1 MQFVRPSEAIETR
14 RKKGERKLSFKQ
26 IAKGTALIG
35 FVNVVRLVAQL
46 FSVPVLA
53 RLLSPADYGL
63 AAMSMPVILFVM
75 MIADAG
81 LSTSLVRSGKVDQPA
96 WHTCFWLSVA
106 LGILFAIA
114 VILLSPVVGFLASEP
129 RLVPLITVLAAIIPL
144 QTLTLVPGAA
154 LQQQKR
160 FATIAMAEI
169 GSLVASIGAAVA
181 CALAGFGV
189 WALIWQQI
197 VFYIV
202 RVMLTLAC
210 SPYRP
215 RLIFDLPDAWEHV
228 IFGRNLLGV
237 ALITSASRAIENL
250 AIGKIN
256 GPGATGIYSMAF
268 QFARLPFMLVT
279 GPLQYVLYPHI
290 AAIREDKT
298 KLAALF
304 LLFTRLLAMVV
315 FPGVCLVAL
324 ASEPMFHLL
333 LSKKWE
339 QAAPIFVLIAPAAAL
354 QPVTSIVGTFLMALG
369 RTEVQMRLAG
379 QFAVLWLVGLML
391 SVWYG
396 IEAVAATYS
405 ICGVLFSMWS
415 LRICLPLVDC
425 SFASYARVFMWPV
438 VLTVTAMIGYAMLRS
453 TSATHD
459 VLNVCLSLALAAS
472 VCVVGLFAQRRAL
485 LAVLTK
491 SDSIT

>member
-1 MQFVRPSEAIETR
+1 M
-14 RKKGERKLSFKQ
+14 KKGERKLSIKQ

-35 FVNVVRLVAQL
+35 LVNVVKLVIQF
-46 FSVPVLA
+46 FSIPVLA

-63 AAMSMPVILFVM
+63 AAMAMPVIIFVM

-81 LSTSLVRSGKVDQPA
+81 LGTSLVRTGKVGEPV

-106 LGILFAIA
+106 LGTVLAIVVA
-114 VILLSPVVGFLASEP
+114 LLSPVVGFLVNEP
-129 RLVPLITVLAAIIPL
+129 RLVPLIAALAAIIPL
-144 QTLTLVPGAA
+144 QTFTLVPGAA
-154 LQQQKR
+154 LQQQAR
-160 FATIAMAEI
+160 FATIAVTEI
-169 GSLVASIGAAVA
+169 AALVASIGAAVT

-197 VFYIV
+197 VFYVV
-202 RVMLTLAC
+202 RLTLTLSW

-237 ALITSASRAIENL
+237 ALITSASRAFENL

-256 GPGATGIYSMAF
+256 GPGPIGIYSMAF

-290 AAIREDKT
+290 AAIREDKA
-298 KLAALF
+298 KLATLF

-315 FPGVCLVAL
+315 FPAVCLVAA
-324 ASEPMFHLL
+324 ASEPIFHLL
-333 LSKKWE
+333 LSKKWG

-354 QPVTSIVGTFLMALG
+354 QPVTAILGTFLMALG
-369 RTEVQMRLAG
+369 RTDVQMRLAG
-379 QFAVLWLVGLML
+379 QFAALWLVGLML

-405 ICGVLFSMWS
+405 ICALLFAVWS
-415 LRICLPLVDC
+415 LRVCLPLVDC
-425 SFASYARVFMWPV
+425 SFACYARVFSWPMA
-438 VLTVTAMIGYAMLRS
+438 LTVSAMLGYQMLRS
-453 TSATHD
+453 TGADHD
-459 VLNVCLSLALAAS
+459 ALNGCLAVMLAVVASVVVLIAQRRTLFAALAAS
-472 VCVVGLFAQRRAL
+472 ASM
-485 LAVLTK
+485 T
-491 SDSIT
+491 

>member
-1 MQFVRPSEAIETR
+1 MSI
-14 RKKGERKLSFKQ
+14 KH

-35 FVNVVRLVAQL
+35 FVNVVRLVLQL
-46 FSVPVLA
+46 FSVPLLA

-63 AAMSMPVILFVM
+63 AAMAMPVIIFVM

-81 LSTSLVRSGKVDQPA
+81 LSTSLVRTGKVDEPA
-96 WHTCFWLSVA
+96 WHTCFWLSATLGIVFAIVVA
-106 LGILFAIA
+106 LLG
-114 VILLSPVVGFLASEP
+114 PVVGFLVNEP
-129 RLVPLITVLAAIIPL
+129 RLVPLIAVLAAIIPL
-144 QTLTLVPGAA
+144 QTFTLVPGAA
-154 LQQQKR
+154 LQQQAR
-160 FATIAMAEI
+160 LATIAVTEI
-169 GSLVASIGAAVA
+169 AALGAGIGAAVA

-197 VFYIV
+197 VFYVV
-202 RVMLTLAC
+202 RLTLTLTY

-215 RLIFDLPDAWEHV
+215 RLIFDLADAWEHV

-237 ALITSASRAIENL
+237 ALITSASRTLENL

-256 GPGATGIYSMAF
+256 GPGPVGIYSMAF

-298 KLAALF
+298 KLATLF

-315 FPGVCLVAL
+315 FPAVCVVAV
-324 ASEPMFHLL
+324 ASEPIFHLL
-333 LSKKWE
+333 LSQKWG

-354 QPVTSIVGTFLMALG
+354 QPVTAILGTFLMALG
-369 RTEVQMRLAG
+369 RTDVQMRLAG
-379 QFAVLWLVGLML
+379 QFAALWLVGLML

-405 ICGVLFSMWS
+405 ICALLFSVWS
-415 LRICLPLVDC
+415 LRVCLPLVDC
-425 SFASYARVFMWPV
+425 SFACYARVFMWPIALTVSAMLAYRMFRLTGADHDLLDLCLALMLAVVASV
-438 VLTVTAMIGYAMLRS
+438 VLLLAQRSSLFAGLTASDS
-453 TSATHD
+453 TS
-459 VLNVCLSLALAAS
+459 
-472 VCVVGLFAQRRAL
+472 
-485 LAVLTK
+485 
-491 SDSIT
+491 